1 LSVVETA
8 INLYYANQS
17 GCPIHGSRSLSGVE
31 VSRNVELSDKMA
43 PGLDARISQI
53 AAEIAADK
61 EMIVHPELF
70 NYTRSQLN
78 HAIEKVWGQPEP
90 DNKNYLFLQKLK
102 DNVTMFAGYKSAW
115 QTTHLRKDVEQSRNA
130 DVEQSRN
137 AINARYNVN
146 WMRTEYEHTVRSAR
160 AAKNYQ
166 KYEQDKD
173 LYPYL
178 RYMPSTAAEPR
189 GEHMRL
195 YGIVKPIDDPF
206 WDTWMPP
213 ADWGCRCS
221 VEQVRNPNPESL
233 AKQPPD
239 DITLPPATM
248 RNNPGKSGQIFT
260 DKHPMISKVKPEMRA
275 KIEDAI
281 KALNNEIITKEI
293 KSIDDL
299 TEVIKIFDE
308 KTKNDYFARGFKS
321 MYVYESG
328 PNGKTNLNGSIGLKR
343 RIYNSV
349 IGGLN
354 NIRLG
359 VATTYTQEQALSTL
373 WHEILHNK
381 NKIGNV
387 PMTAMQ
393 RKNMELANE
402 FVSRNTLPEFMKM
415 LGGKL
420 HHKDLMDARP
430 NTGYDHWVVNY
441 DQLIVRMGAD
451 KAKVLADVQSHLFN
465 KSYNEQ
471 KEGLRDALMNNTDQE
486 FKKATVNKSVG
497 HCLTEHPDR
506 YLLSVEQVLNPKKK
520 EKK

>member
-1 LSVVETA
+1 
-8 INLYYANQS
+8 
-17 GCPIHGSRSLSGVE
+17 
-31 VSRNVELSDKMA
+31 MA

-90 DNKNYLFLQKLK
+90 DNKNYLFVQKLK

-173 LYPYL
+173 IYPYL

-248 RNNPGKSGQIFT
+248 RNNPGKSGEIFT
-260 DKHPMISKVKPEMRA
+260 DKHPMIKKF
-275 KIEDAI
+275 IESNSLRKRYD
-281 KALNNEIITKEI
+281 LLKEI
-293 KSIDDL
+293 QQLSIQPYEL
-299 TEVIKIFDE
+299 NKVM
-308 KTKNDYFARGFKS
+308 KNLDQLSPKKYFERGFKEVLIEDNPK
-321 MYVYESG
+321 Y
-328 PNGKTNLNGSIGLKR
+328 NGHTDMNGRIWLRKDLIDNVIEGLKNIKN
-343 RIYNSV
+343 RIP
-349 IGGLN
+349 
-354 NIRLG
+354 
-359 VATTYTQEQALSTL
+359 TTFVQEDALSTL
-373 WHEILHNK
+373 WHEINHNR
-381 NKIGNV
+381 NKIGGV
-387 PMTAMQ
+387 SLDRGAKDGPQ
-393 RKNMELANE
+393 RRAMELANE
-402 FVSRNTLPEFMKM
+402 LVSRNTLPDFMKE
-415 LGGKL
+415 LGGNL
-420 HHKDLMDARP
+420 QNTELTNIRLS
-430 NTGYDHWVVNY
+430 TGYDRMVRNY
-441 DQLIVRMGAD
+441 QTALDVCGCNINKVTSDISTQLFD
-451 KAKVLADVQSHLFN
+451 HNYK
-465 KSYNEQ
+465 YQ
-471 KEGLRDALMNNTDQE
+471 KEGLDNALRNNSKVKLGKLKAKQIVNECINTNKDEGRFKEWVQE
-486 FKKATVNKSVG
+486 FVTK
-497 HCLTEHPDR
+497 
-506 YLLSVEQVLNPKKK
+506 
-520 EKK
+520 